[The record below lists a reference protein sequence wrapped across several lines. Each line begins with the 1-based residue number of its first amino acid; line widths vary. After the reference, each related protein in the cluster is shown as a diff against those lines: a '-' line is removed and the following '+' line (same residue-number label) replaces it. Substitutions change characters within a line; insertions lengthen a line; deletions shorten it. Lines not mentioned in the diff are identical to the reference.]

1 MEFRAEVNHIR
12 VSSRKMK
19 ALTAIVRGL
28 NTTAALDK
36 LKFLNKSGVEELTK
50 LIKSAL
56 ANAKNKGANAGD
68 LKIKEIVSSA
78 AGAMKRFRAA
88 SRGVA
93 HSYKKRMSHVKI
105 ILAEK

>member
-1 MEFRAEVNHIR
+1 
-12 VSSRKMK
+12 MK
-19 ALTAIVRGL
+19 ALSAVVRGL
-28 NTTAALDK
+28 NAQLALSQ

-50 LIKSAL
+50 LIKSAIS
-56 ANAKNKGANAGD
+56 NAKNKGANVEV
-68 LKIKEIVSSA
+68 LKIKEIMSSA

-105 ILAEK
+105 ILSE